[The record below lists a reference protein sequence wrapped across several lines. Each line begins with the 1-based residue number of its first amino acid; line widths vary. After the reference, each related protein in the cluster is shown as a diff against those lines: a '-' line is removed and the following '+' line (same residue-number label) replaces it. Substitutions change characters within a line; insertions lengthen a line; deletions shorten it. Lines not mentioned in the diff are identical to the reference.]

1 MPDKSQ
7 WSKYTHGFFMH
18 CRPKTERYK
27 GNGEKTKRKGHTS
40 ALFVRTLG
48 VIGIT
53 ARGADQKTLKL

>member
-1 MPDKSQ
+1 
-7 WSKYTHGFFMH
+7 MH